1 MDLPERL
8 SGRVNSRVKNALN
21 RIVFQPYTFKEVHE
35 ILLNRLGVLELDI
48 FRDGA
53 MEFLARRASTV
64 AGTYVLRNFT
74 VQNFH
79 KMSCSNSLSKTIPV
93 KIYFFCGNREM

>member
-35 ILLNRLGVLELDI
+35 ILMNRLGVLELDI
-48 FRDGA
+48 FKVGA
-53 MEFLARRASTV
+53 MEYLARRASTV
-64 AGTYVLRNFT
+64 AGRYRVPYAVCRPKFSSHFL
-74 VQNFH
+74 VQI
-79 KMSCSNSLSKTIPV
+79 L
-93 KIYFFCGNREM
+93 

>member
-64 AGTYVLRNFT
+64 AGTCTCYIVNFT
-74 VQNFH
+74 NFL
-79 KMSCSNSLSKTIPV
+79 SNFLFKFFVV
-93 KIYFFCGNREM
+93 KNKF